1 MIQSSQHSKYPNGS
15 SQPFGFRRSGTGV
28 EPIQKQNHGVFA
40 QQYDLEGKYDVKRHV
55 LKQGYSVG
63 PSARSDQGIGSP
75 MATCAA
81 KDIPIPSDNLPRGVD
96 IGNGYTIGYKEL
108 MSLSR
113 LRKAGV
119 ETDSL
124 FAEPKV
130 PPPGTWTLG

>member
-1 MIQSSQHSKYPNGS
+1 MNNLG
-15 SQPFGFRRSGTGV
+15 GTS
-28 EPIQKQNHGVFA
+28 
-40 QQYDLEGKYDVKRHV
+40 QYDLMDDTYDPKRCV

-63 PSARSDQGIGSP
+63 PSARSDQGLGTP
-75 MATCAA
+75 QAAGAT
-81 KDIPIPSDNLPRGVD
+81 KDIPVPGTDLPRGVD

-119 ETDSL
+119 ETEAL